1 MLVLTLCET
10 ENFLKN
16 CIVGNRTGMDCE
28 DRNQLQKQWHTL
40 RCVSY
45 RLESMSFCGDLNF
58 FIICLVLIT
67 TVLLLVRP
75 YCLCYVVVCL
85 VMI

>member
-1 MLVLTLCET
+1 MIGQEW
-10 ENFLKN
+10 
-16 CIVGNRTGMDCE
+16 IVRIGI
-28 DRNQLQKQWHTL
+28 
-40 RCVSY
+40 SY
-45 RLESMSFCGDLNF
+45 RSKGILLDVCFIGLNQCLCGDLNF
-58 FIICLVLIT
+58 FIICLVLII